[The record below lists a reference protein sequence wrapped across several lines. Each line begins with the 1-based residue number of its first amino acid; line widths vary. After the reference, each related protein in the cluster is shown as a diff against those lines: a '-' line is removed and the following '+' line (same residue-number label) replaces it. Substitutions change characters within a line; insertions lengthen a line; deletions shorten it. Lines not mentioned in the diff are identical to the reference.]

1 MRLAIIT
8 KTKPTTKLI
17 STSFNKLSL
26 KEIDSIVSIEKDS
39 SKHPWTKKQLS
50 ESIAN
55 SNNLNYILVL
65 ESKIIGYI
73 LAIPSIDSADILN
86 IVIHKDFKRKGFGSS
101 LIVETSKVLSQKKIK
116 TIFIEVRKNNLS
128 AISFYLSLGFK
139 EISIRKNYYSKNS
152 NELSIRED
160 GIMMRLEISQLIKK

>member
-39 SKHPWTKKQLS
+39 SEYPWTKKQLS

-86 IVIHKDFKRKGFGSS
+86 IVIQKDFKRKGFGSS

-116 TIFIEVRKNNLS
+116 TIFIEVRKSNLS

>member
-17 STSFNKLSL
+17 STSFNYLSL
-26 KEIDSIVSIEKDS
+26 KEIDSVVSIEKDS
-39 SKHPWTKKQLS
+39 SEHPWTKKQLS

-73 LAIPSIDSADILN
+73 ITMPSIDSADILN
-86 IVIHKDFKRKGFGSS
+86 VVIHKDFKRKGFGSS
-101 LIVETSKVLSQKKIK
+101 LIVEISKALSQKKIK
-116 TIFIEVRKNNLS
+116 TIFIEVRKSNLS

-139 EISIRKNYYSKNS
+139 EISIRKNYYTKNS
-152 NELSIRED
+152 NKLSIKED
-160 GIMMRLEISQLIKK
+160 GIIMRLEISQLIKK

>member
-1 MRLAIIT
+1 MKLAIIT
-8 KTKPTTKLI
+8 KTKPTTKPI
-17 STSFNKLSL
+17 STSFKKLSL

-39 SKHPWTKKQLS
+39 SEHPWTSQQLS

-86 IVIHKDFKRKGFGSS
+86 IVIHKDFKRKGFGSN
-101 LIVETSKVLSQKKIK
+101 LIAKLTKELNKKKIK
-116 TIFIEVRKNNLS
+116 TIFIEVRKSNLS

>member
-1 MRLAIIT
+1 MRLAITT

-26 KEIDSIVSIEKDS
+26 KEIDSVVSIEKDS
-39 SKHPWTKKQLS
+39 SEHPWTKTQLS
-50 ESIAN
+50 ESIVN
-55 SNNLNYILVL
+55 SNNLNYILVI

-73 LAIPSIDSADILN
+73 LAMPSIDSADILN

-101 LIVETSKVLSQKKIK
+101 LIVEISKVLSQKKIK
-116 TIFIEVRKNNLS
+116 TIFIEVRKSNLS

-139 EISIRKNYYSKNS
+139 EISIRKNYYTKNS
-152 NELSIRED
+152 NKLSRKED
-160 GIMMRLEISQLIKK
+160 GIIMRLEISQLIKK

>member
-39 SKHPWTKKQLS
+39 SEHPWTKKQLS
-50 ESIAN
+50 ESVAN
-55 SNNLNYILVL
+55 SNNLNYIFVL
-65 ESKIIGYI
+65 GSKIIGYI

-86 IVIHKDFKRKGFGSS
+86 IVIHKDFKRKGFGSN
-101 LIVETSKVLSQKKIK
+101 LIAKLAKELNKMKIK
-116 TIFIEVRKNNLS
+116 SIFIEVRKSNLS

-139 EISIRKNYYSKNS
+139 EISIRKNYYTKNS
-152 NELSIRED
+152 NKLSTRED

>member
-8 KTKPTTKLI
+8 KTKPITKLI
-17 STSFNKLSL
+17 NTSFNKLSL

-55 SNNLNYILVL
+55 PNILSYILIL

-73 LAIPSIDSADILN
+73 LAMPSIDSADILN
-86 IVIHKDFKRKGFGSS
+86 VVIHKDFQRKGFGSN
-101 LIVETSKVLSQKKIK
+101 LIAKLTKELNKKKIK
-116 TIFIEVRKNNLS
+116 TIFIEVRKSNLS

>member
-17 STSFNKLSL
+17 NTSFNKLSL
-26 KEIDSIVSIEKDS
+26 KEIDSVVSVEKDS
-39 SKHPWTKKQLS
+39 SEYPWTKKQLS

-73 LAIPSIDSADILN
+73 ITMPSIDSADILN

-101 LIVETSKVLSQKKIK
+101 LIVEISKVLSQKKIK
-116 TIFIEVRKNNLS
+116 TIFIEVRKSNLS

-152 NELSIRED
+152 NKLSRKED
-160 GIMMRLEISQLIKK
+160 GIIMCLEISRLIKK